1 MMAKHIVTGIRP
13 FDFVTREGERL
24 QGVKVF
30 YLSDHEENEPEA
42 RGYFPL
48 NLSLNGES
56 HERKFVEVPA
66 IYDLKFKNMP
76 DKYGRP
82 QQTLYDV
89 EFVESIELP
98 TV

>member
-1 MMAKHIVTGIRP
+1 MVKHIVTGIRP

-30 YLSDHEENEPEA
+30 YLSSHERIEPDG

-48 NLSLNGES
+48 NLSLNGD
-56 HERKFVEVPA
+56 HERKFVEVPGV
-66 IYDLKFKNMP
+66 YELVFDYLP
-76 DKYGRP
+76 DKYGKP
-82 QQTLYDV
+82 QLVLCDV
-89 EFVESIELP
+89 EFVGSVELP

>member
-1 MMAKHIVTGIRP
+1 MSKHIVTGIRP

-30 YLSDHEENEPEA
+30 YLSAHAENEAEA

-48 NLSLNGES
+48 NLSLNGD
-56 HERKFVEVPA
+56 HEKKFVEVPGL
-66 IYDLKFKNMP
+66 YDLEFKSFP
-76 DKYGRP
+76 DKYGKP
-82 QQTLYDV
+82 QQALYDV
-89 EFVESIELP
+89 KFVSPVKLP